1 LTTCVISQ
9 PRFFPG
15 LHYLHRMLQA
25 DVFVIFDTVQF
36 TPRHEENRAK
46 LKTSQGTQ
54 WLTVPVRKQGRDM
67 RIVDTLLSKD
77 QPWQQDAVKT
87 LAHLYGKTPHYE
99 AHAAEIA
106 AILTAPHETLT
117 QLDRA
122 SWAPALRQLQIG
134 CRFVLAS
141 ELPLEGKGPQY
152 LLDICK
158 HLGADVYLSGPSG
171 RDYIDSAMFTAQGV
185 EVRFH
190 DFETPVYQQRFGE
203 FVPWLSYLDAL
214 FNVGLSRD
222 LVP

>member
-1 LTTCVISQ
+1 MTTCVISQ

-99 AHAAEIA
+99 AHAAEVA
-106 AILTAPHETLT
+106 SILHNVPDKLRHRTGYG
-117 QLDRA
+117 LDTCHLFA
-122 SWAPALRQLQIG
+122 SGYDLRVSPEAFKGILD
-134 CRFVLAS
+134 
-141 ELPLEGKGPQY
+141 ELMG
-152 LLDICK
+152 
-158 HLGADVYLSGPSG
+158 
-171 RDYIDSAMFTAQGV
+171 
-185 EVRFH
+185 
-190 DFETPVYQQRFGE
+190 
-203 FVPWLSYLDAL
+203 
-214 FNVGLSRD
+214 
-222 LVP
+222 